1 LVLVL
6 VLVLG
11 EALLVGVVLEE
22 AVQLAVAQEP

>member
-1 LVLVL
+1 LVL